1 MWINNTQP
9 TWEDIKHRINELCK
23 LYGHWN
29 TFHTIKKASIQG
41 GRRCYCFLRRR
52 SVHTEKVKGSNLYL
66 SLILNIFSMMTI
78 KYFVNSEG
86 VSIII
91 KLYLI
96 TRPTPLISFFVREEV
111 CPQKHGA
118 GIYGFLKGDFIRKVI
133 NTQSVMLKIQTINNT
148 DNELEINFMNRHN
161 TYQPTHS
168 SIPH

>member
-1 MWINNTQP
+1 
-9 TWEDIKHRINELCK
+9 
-23 LYGHWN
+23 
-29 TFHTIKKASIQG
+29 
-41 GRRCYCFLRRR
+41 
-52 SVHTEKVKGSNLYL
+52 
-66 SLILNIFSMMTI
+66 MTI

-161 TYQPTHS
+161 TYQPRHT